1 MALTDVEARLRTAV
15 TTLILDEYSLLENIR
30 LPLPSSERVVA
41 HQIAW
46 RLRTEYDRSWDVDV
60 EYNRVGHGTRPG
72 VTSPDPE
79 HRPVDISVHHR
90 GLNGPAHNLMVL
102 QLKVGGIASLGSE
115 IDRLRLTADHYR
127 YRHGVLLDLGLEL
140 GANPGDPP
148 VLVSPS
154 WLWLDA
160 DTQDLIP
167 VYKPEAARQLSYD
180 GWVARQ
186 RRYPWDSDAEIE
198 YPGWRTPEALPPE
211 PTDRI

>member
-1 MALTDVEARLRTAV
+1 MADTDVQARLRTAL

-41 HQIAW
+41 HQIGW
-46 RLRTEYDRSWDVDV
+46 RLRTEYDRSWDIDV

-72 VTSPDPE
+72 VSAPDPE

-90 GLNGPAHNLMVL
+90 GLNGPGHNLLVL
-102 QLKVGGIASLGSE
+102 QLKVGAIESLESE
-115 IDRLRLTADHYR
+115 VDRLELTAAHYR
-127 YRHGVLLDLGLEL
+127 YRHGVLLDLGLEM
-140 GANPGDPP
+140 GTDPSSPP

-160 DTQDLIP
+160 EVRTLVP
-167 VYKPEAARQLSYD
+167 VYKPEAARQLSHD
-180 GWVARQ
+180 GWMARQ
-186 RRYPWDSDAEIE
+186 RRYPWDADAEIE
-198 YPGWRTPEALPPE
+198 YPGWRAPEALQPE